1 MKWFFFDC
9 YSIVI
14 PSSFAL
20 EFWTEFDTFLETAR
34 VWILLCTCF
43 SSFVRWKLSNNA
55 IYTQSAFHVPVVE
68 GLLAFVTKY
77 AMTRSALRALCLPM
91 LSTLTNIFCKRDFI
105 SFLLKWVL
113 NKYSWRCHP
122 FFTTYWRAIYTKC
135 ILCVCLSTVHKHS
148 LHKSMLLYTKCTYM
162 KCTLCVRVNA
172 RL

>member
-1 MKWFFFDC
+1 MKWSFFDC

-20 EFWTEFDTFLETAR
+20 EFWTEFDTFLETAC
-34 VWILLCTCF
+34 VWILVCQFYMFLKFCSLIEQQCQ
-43 SSFVRWKLSNNA
+43 LSNNA

-122 FFTTYWRAIYTKC
+122 FFTTYWRAILYVFLQSIN
-135 ILCVCLSTVHKHS
+135 ILFIRACC
-148 LHKSMLLYTKCTYM
+148 CTRSALRA
-162 KCTLCVRVNA
+162 CQC
-172 RL
+172 